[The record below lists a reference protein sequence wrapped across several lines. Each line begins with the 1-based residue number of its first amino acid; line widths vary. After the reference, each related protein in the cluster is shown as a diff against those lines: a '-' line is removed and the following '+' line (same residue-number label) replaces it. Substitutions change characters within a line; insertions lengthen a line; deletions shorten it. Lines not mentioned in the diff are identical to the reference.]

1 MDIYSQV
8 KKKGLKSGKF
18 WSEIG
23 FMERWVV
30 HPLII
35 QLPEVFNTQILP
47 KIYTLS
53 SKNVMRIFKL
63 ILLFGRS
70 CYLDLT
76 ANTCN

>member
-47 KIYTLS
+47 KISIHYPA
-53 SKNVMRIFKL
+53 KM
-63 ILLFGRS
+63 
-70 CYLDLT
+70 
-76 ANTCN
+76 